1 MVIEMA
7 RNRRNKRNSGP
18 RIFDYIDRKT
28 FFIIFVILVGIIIA
42 LLYISFRSTNEM
54 NRLAKQT
61 EELND
66 RFQQIYQASDEETGT
81 QTETEEEKEETIELT
96 ILGDIFC
103 TTDQISDSY
112 DATNYRYDFR
122 KMFQNIE
129 SVVKQADL
137 AMGTVETN
145 LTKQDYTSGTKY
157 NSPTEFADAL
167 ADMGLDVV
175 NIGTEHANDYGTE
188 GLTETKEYWK
198 NKGVTVVGDTL
209 EENNVRIYQV
219 KEFKIAFLSYI
230 QSGLI
235 TSGQENV
242 SVYQRETAKEEIAY
256 AKQNADFVI
265 VWMHWSSINQSFAST
280 NETELADELVELGA
294 DMIIGN
300 HSNYV
305 QQMEVKKNSE
315 GKNVFVAYSLG
326 NYLLNTNDTH
336 TQVELILKVELRK
349 SKEDGKVYLQQV
361 DYVPIYA
368 MDYGT
373 TAKPRYEYLD
383 LRTKLESYESIPTQE
398 EEKVRYQQM
407 KDALEWIEEVVV
419 GG

>member
-1 MVIEMA
+1 MA

-145 LTKQDYTSGTKY
+145 FTKQDYTSGTKY

-188 GLTETKEYWK
+188 GLTETKEHWK

>member
-1 MVIEMA
+1 MVL
-7 RNRRNKRNSGP
+7 SGLL
-18 RIFDYIDRKT
+18 RTGDLIIDC
-28 FFIIFVILVGIIIA
+28 IDVGI
-42 LLYISFRSTNEM
+42 F
-54 NRLAKQT
+54 
-61 EELND
+61 ND
-66 RFQQIYQASDEETGT
+66 RVKRFKYAVAKKG
-81 QTETEEEKEETIELT
+81 
-96 ILGDIFC
+96 GA
-103 TTDQISDSY
+103 
-112 DATNYRYDFR
+112 DA
-122 KMFQNIE
+122 IGE
-129 SVVKQADL
+129 VVQRFKS
-137 AMGTVETN
+137 TVELS
-145 LTKQDYTSGTKY
+145 LTVIVG
-157 NSPTEFADAL
+157 
-167 ADMGLDVV
+167 V
-175 NIGTEHANDYGTE
+175 IGTEHANDYGTE

>member
-81 QTETEEEKEETIELT
+81 QTETEEKEETIELT

-145 LTKQDYTSGTKY
+145 FTKQDYTSGTKY

>member
-1 MVIEMA
+1 ME

-145 LTKQDYTSGTKY
+145 FTKQDYTSGTKY

-383 LRTKLESYESIPTQE
+383 LRTKLESYESVPTQE

>member
-1 MVIEMA
+1 MA

-145 LTKQDYTSGTKY
+145 FTKQDYTSGTKY

-230 QSGLI
+230 QSELI

>member
-145 LTKQDYTSGTKY
+145 FTKQDYTSGTKY

-175 NIGTEHANDYGTE
+175 NIGTEHANDYGAE

>member
-1 MVIEMA
+1 MA

-137 AMGTVETN
+137 AIGTVETN
-145 LTKQDYTSGTKY
+145 FTKQDYTSGTKY

-242 SVYQRETAKEEIAY
+242 SVYQRETAKEEITY

>member
-1 MVIEMA
+1 MA

-145 LTKQDYTSGTKY
+145 FTKQDYTSGTKY

-256 AKQNADFVI
+256 AKQNADFVV

>member
-1 MVIEMA
+1 MA

-145 LTKQDYTSGTKY
+145 FTKQDYTSGTKY

-383 LRTKLESYESIPTQE
+383 LRTKLESYESVPTQE

>member
-145 LTKQDYTSGTKY
+145 FTKQDYTSGTKY

>member
-1 MVIEMA
+1 MA

-145 LTKQDYTSGTKY
+145 FTKQDYTSGTKY

-368 MDYGT
+368 LDYGVT
-373 TAKPRYEYLD
+373 GRPRYEYLD

>member
-1 MVIEMA
+1 MA

-81 QTETEEEKEETIELT
+81 QTETEEKEETIELT

-145 LTKQDYTSGTKY
+145 FTKQDYTSGTKY

>member
-1 MVIEMA
+1 MA

-137 AMGTVETN
+137 AIGTVETN
-145 LTKQDYTSGTKY
+145 FTKQDYTSGTKY

-373 TAKPRYEYLD
+373 TDKPRYEYLD

>member
-1 MVIEMA
+1 MA

-145 LTKQDYTSGTKY
+145 FTKQDYTSGTKY

>member
-145 LTKQDYTSGTKY
+145 FTKQDYTSGTKY

-383 LRTKLESYESIPTQE
+383 LRTKLESYESIPTKE

>member
-1 MVIEMA
+1 MA

>member
-1 MVIEMA
+1 MA

-145 LTKQDYTSGTKY
+145 FTKQDYTSGTKY

-167 ADMGLDVV
+167 ADMGLGVV

>member
-145 LTKQDYTSGTKY
+145 FTKQDYTSGTKY

-230 QSGLI
+230 QSELI

>member
-1 MVIEMA
+1 MA

-145 LTKQDYTSGTKY
+145 FTKQDYTSGTKY

-242 SVYQRETAKEEIAY
+242 SVYQRETAKEEITY

>member
-1 MVIEMA
+1 MA

-145 LTKQDYTSGTKY
+145 FTKQDYTSGTKY

-407 KDALEWIEEVVV
+407 KDALEWTEEGV
-419 GG
+419 GGE

>member
-28 FFIIFVILVGIIIA
+28 FFIIFVILVGIILA

-145 LTKQDYTSGTKY
+145 FTKQDYTSGTKY

-383 LRTKLESYESIPTQE
+383 LRTKLESYESVPTQE

>member
-1 MVIEMA
+1 MA

-28 FFIIFVILVGIIIA
+28 FFIIFVILVGIILA

-137 AMGTVETN
+137 AIGTVETN
-145 LTKQDYTSGTKY
+145 FTKQDYTSGTKY

-242 SVYQRETAKEEIAY
+242 SVYQRETAKEEITY